1 MNANNTQVDP
11 IKELRNLIEEK
22 VANLEQWITLV
33 ENKTSSQYDI
43 RNSIGAVKKSVI
55 QAIKLG
61 KTNLSPISENNEM
74 ITLHTF
80 DIDSLNKIVD
90 LENHLNI
97 LQDDLDDTRNQRL
110 TKTLIF
116 QNIKQESQRESW
128 DITKIILANKIVI
141 PYRSPEEIL
150 SKIERAHQPK
160 ENQSP
165 VSQHDK
171 VPPII
176 AKFTDWKFTEE
187 IKTSFLKHQRIQGT
201 TI

>member
-1 MNANNTQVDP
+1 MTTLEILLVQSKNQSSKLSNW
-11 IKELRNLIEEK
+11 EK
-22 VANLEQWITLV
+22 STCLQFL
-33 ENKTSSQYDI
+33 
-43 RNSIGAVKKSVI
+43 
-55 QAIKLG
+55 
-61 KTNLSPISENNEM
+61 NNEM
-74 ITLHTF
+74 ITSHTF
-80 DIDSLNKIVD
+80 DIDSLNKRIVD

>member
-1 MNANNTQVDP
+1 MPKSNKDSQPMNANNTQVDP

-22 VANLEQWITLV
+22 LANLEQWITLV

-116 QNIKQESQRESW
+116 QNIKQESQR
-128 DITKIILANKIVI
+128 
-141 PYRSPEEIL
+141 
-150 SKIERAHQPK
+150 
-160 ENQSP
+160 
-165 VSQHDK
+165 
-171 VPPII
+171 
-176 AKFTDWKFTEE
+176 
-187 IKTSFLKHQRIQGT
+187 
-201 TI
+201 

>member
-22 VANLEQWITLV
+22 LANLEQWITLV

-165 VSQHDK
+165 DSQHDK